1 MTEEWFKKI
10 IRAAIESFP
19 INSKRKEVLLKRVA
33 EECKGKKEDE

>member
-19 INSKRKEVLLKRVA
+19 INSKRKEALLKRAVA
-33 EECKGKKEDE
+33 ECKGKTEDE